1 MNTSRLHKQVQ
12 LYPSARGRLQL
23 LPQQGIAGVKKNVH
37 YTELCYTEIRY
48 QDSTVPLIHLGQKIC
63 KCGEIYLPPY
73 MAQGVY
79 SRFQVT
85 GMMEWGQKSRH
96 KKILWASNNSLKKN
110 SWTNINPQK
119 FPWQISEPFK
129 FPESIKWY
137 DTKNVVFNK
146 FVCTL
151 FAELCGQ
158 DMQAPPCFGYPRKYL
173 LTL

>member
-1 MNTSRLHKQVQ
+1 
-12 LYPSARGRLQL
+12 
-23 LPQQGIAGVKKNVH
+23 
-37 YTELCYTEIRY
+37 
-48 QDSTVPLIHLGQKIC
+48 
-63 KCGEIYLPPY
+63 

-85 GMMEWGQKSRH
+85 GMMEWGQKSKH

-110 SWTNINPQK
+110 SWTNINPPK
-119 FPWQISEPFK
+119 FPWQISEPYK
-129 FPESIKWY
+129 FLER
-137 DTKNVVFNK
+137 VLNK

-158 DMQAPPCFGYPRKYL
+158 DMQAPPCFGHPQKYL